1 CKCALEFC
9 FHERRRSTAHI
20 ARCGKEEVRPP
31 SPLAYGHEGAGVVEE
46 IGGAVKYFAVGD
58 HVILTFNSRGHC
70 TPCLRNQTSYCKHD
84 YNLTLKGRRLDG
96 TKNLFFAG
104 VPLESTYFGQYS
116 FAHRS
121 TVGAFSAVKVDK
133 SLPLDT
139 LCSLACRIQTGA
151 GTILTILNPRLGSL
165 VAVYGVGGAVGLAAI
180 AIAAHCT
187 PAIKIIAVDVDDSR
201 LEMARAFGATHTI
214 KFKGKYMV
222 ELVQEVTDGE
232 GVDYSLML
240 QASYPLLKAWFPLPR
255 RTPFARL

>member
-20 ARCGKEEVRPP
+20 ARCGKEEVIPP

-46 IGGAVKYFAVGD
+46 IGGAVKHSAVGD

-133 SLPLDT
+133 SLPSDT
-139 LCSLACRIQTGA
+139 LCSLDW
-151 GTILTILNPRLGSL
+151 SL

-222 ELVQEVTDGE
+222 ELVQEVTDSE

-255 RTPFARL
+255 